1 MTVANGIPALRP
13 HLSLGVLVS
22 PVQDQAVTCRY
33 RKVSKKIP
41 GNLNNHFKMDGFFS
55 RPPPISHP

>member
-33 RKVSKKIP
+33 RKVSKIIY
-41 GNLNNHFKMDGFFS
+41 FS
-55 RPPPISHP
+55 EKVAKCII